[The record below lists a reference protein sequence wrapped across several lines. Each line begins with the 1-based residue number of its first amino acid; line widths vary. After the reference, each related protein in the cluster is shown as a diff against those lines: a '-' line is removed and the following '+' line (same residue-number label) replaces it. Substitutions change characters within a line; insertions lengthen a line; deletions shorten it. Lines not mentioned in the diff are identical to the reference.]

1 MEIETEDV
9 LLQKCRTL
17 IEKKLGWGDPAAWAT
32 NDYELLGQKIQEV
45 TNVNLSI
52 ATLKRIWG
60 KIRYE
65 SRPTITTL
73 NTLAQFLG
81 FENWRAFT
89 QHHGVM
95 NGNGHAPRTGEGFTN
110 AQYAGSGQMGQP
122 IVPPSPKPRSNKF
135 GWVVAVVIFILAAAT
150 FIVLKTEKSSGP
162 PPDPG
167 QFQFSSKKTVDE
179 GVPNTV
185 IFDYNASAASAND
198 TIFIQQSWDK
208 RLRELVSRDGKHHT
222 SIYYYPG
229 FFQAKL
235 IVNEKV
241 VKEHN
246 LFIKTN
252 GWLSCIEQ
260 KPVPVYFSEADV
272 KQDGVLRLPLKNII
286 SSNVPL
292 QPTTPWVSFY
302 NVRDFGE
309 LNSDDFIFETEIR
322 NDYKEGSAVC
332 QLTQVH
338 VLMEGAAMV
347 VPLSIKGCVGEL
359 NLMGTEGKQ
368 SDLSGLGV
376 DFGDWVKVKFVFKDK
391 IARIFINDAEK
402 FKLQANMLPVKVVGI
417 AYRFQGTG
425 SVNYARLSTSSGKI
439 IYEDNF

>member
-1 MEIETEDV
+1 MEIETDDIF
-9 LLQKCRTL
+9 LQKCKTL
-17 IEKKLGWGDPAAWAT
+17 IEQKLGWGDPAAWAT

-60 KIRYE
+60 KIRYD

-73 NTLAQFLG
+73 NTLAQYLG

-89 QHHGVM
+89 QHHSPM
-95 NGNGHAPRTGEGFTN
+95 NGNGHAHSAIG
-110 AQYAGSGQMGQP
+110 QSGQP
-122 IVPPSPKPRSNKF
+122 VEPPVPPVTRKSRSSWIIGLAILVLAAGTF
-135 GWVVAVVIFILAAAT
+135 VVI
-150 FIVLKTEKSSGP
+150 KMEKKSGP
-162 PPDPG
+162 PPDPT

-185 IFDYNASAASAND
+185 IFDYDAKAAGEAD
-198 TIFIQQSWDK
+198 TIFIQQSWDT
-208 RLRELVSRDGKHHT
+208 RLRERVTREGKHHT

-235 IVNEKV
+235 VVNEKI

-252 GWLSCIEQ
+252 GWISCIEQ
-260 KPVPVYFSEADV
+260 KPVPVYVTDNNINRDGAMGLSIKRISE
-272 KQDGVLRLPLKNII
+272 
-286 SSNVPL
+286 SNVPL
-292 QPTTPWVSFY
+292 QPTPPWVAFY
-302 NVRDFGE
+302 NVRDLGDVR
-309 LNSDDFIFETEIR
+309 SDDFIFETEVR

-332 QLTQVH
+332 QMTEVH

-359 NLMGTEGKQ
+359 NLMGNDG
-368 SDLSGLGV
+368 SRADLSALGV
-376 DFGDWVKVKFVFKDK
+376 DFSDWVKVKLVFKDK
-391 IARIFINDAEK
+391 LAWIFINDKEA
-402 FKLQANMLPVKVVGI
+402 FKLQANMMPVKIVGL

-425 SVNYARLSTSSGKI
+425 SVNFARLSNSAGKI
-439 IYEDNF
+439 FYEENF

>member
-1 MEIETEDV
+1 MEIETEDI

-17 IEKKLGWGDPAAWAT
+17 IEQKLGWGDPARWAT

-60 KIRYE
+60 KIRYD

-89 QHHGVM
+89 QHHGTM
-95 NGNGHAPRTGEGFTN
+95 NGNGHAH
-110 AQYAGSGQMGQP
+110 AAIGQLGQP
-122 IVPPSPKPRSNKF
+122 IAPPPPISVRNNRL
-135 GWVVAVVIFILAAAT
+135 GWIVGIAILILAAAT
-150 FIVLKTEKSSGP
+150 FVVLKMEKKAGP
-162 PPDPG
+162 EPNPG
-167 QFQFSSKKTVDE
+167 EYQFSSKKTVDE

-185 IFDYNASAASAND
+185 IFDYDATAASEND

-208 RLRELVSRDGKHHT
+208 RLRERVTRDGKHHT

-235 IVNEKV
+235 VVNEKI

-246 LFIKTN
+246 LLIKTK
-252 GWLSCIEQ
+252 GWVSCIEQ
-260 KPVPVYFSEADV
+260 KPVPVYFPEQDA
-272 KQDGVLRLPLKNII
+272 KQDGTLRLTMENLTA
-286 SSNVPL
+286 SNVPL
-292 QPTTPWVSFY
+292 QPQTPWTSFY
-302 NVRDFGE
+302 NVRDYGD

-322 NDYKEGSAVC
+322 NDYKDGAAIC
-332 QLTQVH
+332 QLTQIH
-338 VLMEGAAMV
+338 VLMEGATMV

-359 NLMGTEGKQ
+359 NLMGTDGKQ
-368 SDLSGLGV
+368 ADLSALGV
-376 DFGDWVKVKFVFKDK
+376 DFSSWVKLKLVFKDK
-391 IARIFINDAEK
+391 RATIFINEREA
-402 FKLQANMLPVKVVGI
+402 FKLDANMSPVKVVGI

-425 SVNYARLSTSSGKI
+425 SVNFARLSTSNGKI
-439 IYEDNF
+439 FYDENF